1 MSRVVPHRKEGVV
14 SMMKYPNR
22 EPEFIDD
29 RPRAP
34 DKPKSE
40 DEVRW
45 ETEGGNIPQ
54 PEKDN
59 RTH

>member
-1 MSRVVPHRKEGVV
+1 
-14 SMMKYPNR
+14 MMKYPNR

-45 ETEGGNIPQ
+45 ETEGGNISQ

-59 RTH
+59 RAH